1 MKTTVRFR
9 LILFFPRLSKASS
22 LNLTLYALCPSPL
35 SILLATFWTLYHL
48 SMSLLYQ
55 RTPNWT
61 HYTMSPECQGEE
73 NSHFLWPAGFTLPN
87 TFQYANGPLLPQG
100 PLLTCSTCCS
110 PGLPAPFL
118 VTHHQASWLQPVLMH
133 GVNPAQVQDLHF
145 PLLNFKRFFM
155 AHFSSLSRSWMAA
168 LPSSILTTLPNLISS
183 ADLLWVL
190 YRLLPK

>member
-1 MKTTVRFR
+1 MCLVPQPLEHLAGR
-9 LILFFPRLSKASS
+9 LLDSLPFINVSLVPGDPKLDALF
-22 LNLTLYALCPSPL
+22 YA
-35 SILLATFWTLYHL
+35 
-48 SMSLLYQ
+48 
-55 RTPNWT
+55 
-61 HYTMSPECQGEE
+61 MSPECQGEE

-87 TFQYANGPLLPQG
+87 TFQYADGPLLPQG

-118 VTHHQASWLQPVLMH
+118 VTHHQASWLQPVLLH

-145 PLLNFKRFFM
+145 PLLNFKRFLM

-168 LPSSILTTLPNLISS
+168 LPSSVLTTLPNLISS
-183 ADLLWVL
+183 ANLLRVL

>member
-1 MKTTVRFR
+1 MRFL

-22 LNLTLYALCPSPL
+22 LNFILCALCPSPL
-35 SILLATFWTLYHL
+35 SILLAAFWTLYHL

-55 RTPNWT
+55 GTPNWT
-61 HYTMSPECQGEE
+61 HYFMQCLLSVKGRRIVTFFDLLALL
-73 NSHFLWPAGFTLPN
+73 FLIHSSMQMDLF
-87 TFQYANGPLLPQG
+87 LPQG

-118 VTHHQASWLQPVLMH
+118 VTHHQASWLQPVLLH

-145 PLLNFKRFFM
+145 PLLNFKRFLM

-168 LPSSILTTLPNLISS
+168 LPSSVLTTLPNLISS
-183 ADLLWVL
+183 ANLLRVL